1 MGYLLLGFILGVAVS
16 WFWQA
21 QFSDLPV
28 FQGLLRKE
36 LFNSSQPGSVTALK
50 KRLEVMEKRLT
61 EIENRPDA
69 EDVVEDQ
76 VDIGRSQLKVVA
88 KKDNVYD
95 SSEQALV
102 KERKETRKKV
112 LAMWK
117 TGKTISEIASRNQ
130 LGKGE
135 VELIIA
141 MQEGAAIR
149 DQIQV

>member
-1 MGYLLLGFILGVAVS
+1 MGYLLLGFVLGVAVS

-21 QFSDLPV
+21 QFSDLPI

-36 LFNSSQPGSVTALK
+36 LFNSSQPGSMTVLK
-50 KRLEVMEKRLT
+50 KRLEIMEKRLA
-61 EIENRPDA
+61 EIENRPDT
-69 EDVVEDQ
+69 EDVVEEQ
-76 VDIGRSQLKVVA
+76 VDTVRPQLNIVA
-88 KKDNVYD
+88 KTGIVYD
-95 SSEQALV
+95 SSGQALV
-102 KERKETRKKV
+102 KDRKETRKKV

-117 TGKTISEIASRNQ
+117 TGKTVSEIASRNY

-149 DQIQV
+149 DKLQV

>member
-1 MGYLLLGFILGVAVS
+1 MGYLLLGFVLGVAVS

-21 QFSDLPV
+21 QFSDLPI

-36 LFNSSQPGSVTALK
+36 QFNNNQPGSVTVLK
-50 KRLEVMEKRLT
+50 KRLEIMEKRLT
-61 EIENRPDA
+61 EIENRPDR
-69 EDVVEDQ
+69 EDTVDDQ
-76 VDIGRSQLKVVA
+76 VDTIKPQLNIVA
-88 KKDNVYD
+88 KTGNVYD
-95 SSEQALV
+95 SSGQVSV
-102 KERKETRKKV
+102 KDRKETRKKV

-117 TGKTISEIASRNQ
+117 TGKTVSEIASRNH

-149 DQIQV
+149 DKLQV

>member
-21 QFSDLPV
+21 QFSDLPM

-36 LFNSSQPGSVTALK
+36 LFNSVSLAALTVLK
-50 KRLEVMEKRLT
+50 KRLEIMEKRLT
-61 EIENRPDA
+61 EIENRPDV
-69 EDVVEDQ
+69 EDVVEEQ
-76 VDIGRSQLKVVA
+76 VDTVRPQLNIVA
-88 KKDNVYD
+88 KKGNVYD
-95 SSEQALV
+95 SSGQVVA
-102 KERKETRKKV
+102 KDRKETRKKV

-117 TGKTISEIASRNQ
+117 TGKTISEIASRNH

-141 MQEGAAIR
+141 MQESAATR
-149 DQIQV
+149 DQLQV

>member
-21 QFSDLPV
+21 QFSDLPI

-36 LFNSSQPGSVTALK
+36 LFNNNQPGSITVLK
-50 KRLEVMEKRLT
+50 KRLEIMEKRLT
-61 EIENRPDA
+61 EIENRPDT
-69 EDVVEDQ
+69 EDTVENQMDT
-76 VDIGRSQLKVVA
+76 IRPQLNIVA
-88 KKDNVYD
+88 KTGNVYD
-95 SSEQALV
+95 SSGQALV
-102 KERKETRKKV
+102 KDRKETRKKV

-117 TGKTISEIASRNQ
+117 TGKTVSEIATRNY

-141 MQEGAAIR
+141 MQEGAAVR
-149 DQIQV
+149 DKLQI